1 MRDSKKGFPA
11 AVRNRPNHDPPRCLP
26 KAPSQHT
33 QYQHQPQPDNDWN
46 HPLFDQYH
54 SIKVQAS
61 PHGSDQQPNIPSDQV
76 SGHGN
81 FGSLDDD
88 PAAAMR
94 YTECRLQSVAEDA
107 LLADLGRA
115 TVDWVPTF
123 DASQVGQYRWMS
135 IDGDGSG
142 R

>member
-1 MRDSKKGFPA
+1 MSHSMQASWNLTHNPA
-11 AVRNRPNHDPPRCLP
+11 RYASSNMNPL
-26 KAPSQHT
+26 HT
-33 QYQHQPQPDNDWN
+33 QT
-46 HPLFDQYH
+46 L
-54 SIKVQAS
+54 
-61 PHGSDQQPNIPSDQV
+61 PSMNLQV

-123 DASQVGQYRWMS
+123 DASQVRPNPRCLQVLAWSPAHDVFPLLCQACTLSFHPPGVLS
-135 IDGDGSG
+135 
-142 R
+142 